1 MSYIPRE
8 DTSSLTIPLEELMV
22 ILVVNAYEGQYVAI
36 YDVPGEY
43 LNADIPDDK
52 YVRLKLEGRFMDI
65 MCDMNPDHI
74 PNICLQKL

>member
-65 MCDMNPDHI
+65 MCDMNPYHI
-74 PNICLQKL
+74 PNICLQEL